1 MVKSK
6 EKKASSSEMAWE
18 DKLALI
24 KRNLQEVIGEQELA
38 EKLKNGKEVSVYWG
52 TMPTG
57 SISIAY
63 FFPMMKVAD
72 FLRAGLRVKILNADL
87 HAALDGVSWDIL
99 EKRTAYYQ
107 NAIIMLLKTIGV
119 DVSKLEFVKGS
130 SFQLKPEYFHD
141 MLKLSTMTTIAEAK
155 HAAAEVVK
163 SGDNPKLSGVIYPL
177 MQALDEEY
185 LQVDAQFGGVDQR
198 KIMVYAREYLPKI
211 GYKSRIELMNPMI
224 RGLVG
229 VKMSS
234 SIENSKL
241 DLLDDEEKVKS
252 KINKAECAEGN
263 PDNGIMAL
271 LKYLIFV
278 LKAQKGEK
286 FLIQRP
292 EKFGGN
298 VEYASY
304 EEAEKDFIEKKLH
317 PMDLKAGVARELNNI
332 LKNFREDKQI
342 HELHKAAYGEKKE
355 EVKTSPKK

>member
-1 MVKSK
+1 MALKTNKVKGESK
-6 EKKASSSEMAWE
+6 SSSENLSWE
-18 DKLALI
+18 DKLDLI
-24 KRNLQEVIGEQELA
+24 KRNLQEIIGEEELV
-38 EKLKNGKEVSVYWG
+38 EKLKSGKEITLYWG

-99 EKRTAYYQ
+99 DKRTAYYQ
-107 NAIIMLLKTIGV
+107 NAIILLLKTIGV
-119 DVSKLEFVKGS
+119 DISKLEFVRGKDI
-130 SFQLKPEYFHD
+130 QLKPPYFHD

-185 LQVDAQFGGVDQR
+185 LGVDAQFGGVDQR
-198 KIMVYAREYLPKI
+198 KIMVYAREYLPKL

-234 SIENSKL
+234 SIESSKL
-241 DLLDDEEKVKS
+241 DLLDDEEKVKT
-252 KINKAECAEGN
+252 KINKAECAEGD

-278 LKAQKGEK
+278 LKSQKGEK
-286 FLIQRP
+286 FLIERP
-292 EKFGGN
+292 AKFGGN
-298 VEYASY
+298 VEYANY

-317 PMDLKAGVARELNNI
+317 PMDLKTGVARELNLI
-332 LKNFREDKQI
+332 LKNFREDKKI
-342 HELHKAAYGEKKE
+342 HELHKAAYGN
-355 EVKTSPKK
+355 